1 MNNTTN
7 YLFNDFNSKFEPL
20 TTQKDKL
27 SISTICNL
35 NTSGGLIEPT
45 ENFTPFFQK
54 FLGEFFDA
62 FFLVNANIL
71 NQAIYVDIYSYFDS
85 ESNKLV
91 ERLFL
96 INSNFELFELN
107 ENYKFVSTNITFE
120 TQPTFFK
127 SNGKLYIF
135 SKENFLLIQ
144 KSFLPMQVLSMP
156 KIKNIVIVDNLIVFS
171 VFNDPISVF
180 YIQNTDIE
188 NLTISLDL
196 CPKFQIKEEDG
207 SVVDLIVYKNNLFV
221 IQEFAITKIT
231 QTSGKITITQ
241 NCCICSKILKN
252 SVQCLDDYIVFLTS
266 SGLFLFDGND
276 TKEIFAEHTKHMQ
289 NNIVSSVV
297 FNNKYYLN
305 TKLFCEKS
313 YENVLL
319 EFDIEHNNCLVYK
332 IGNIQSIYK
341 IQSLNNYHFIAIVE
355 NDKYRILTHDKNTPN
370 KYLKSIKFNKITF
383 NNHFQKQITKMK
395 ILASGS
401 YTLTIKSDQDK
412 VSFNL
417 VGNSEINLS
426 NIKGF
431 FFEFEIESTKSFLI
445 YAILCCV
452 KPVGDLWLIKS
463 KPF

>member
-27 SISTICNL
+27 SISSIYNL
-35 NTSGGLIEPT
+35 NTNSGLIEPT
-45 ENFTPFFQK
+45 ENFTPFFQQ
-54 FLGEFFDA
+54 FFGEFFDA
-62 FFLVNANIL
+62 FFLLNADIL
-71 NQAIYVDIYSYFDS
+71 NQIIYVDVYSYFDN

-96 INSNFELFELN
+96 IDSNFELFELN
-107 ENYKFVSTNITFE
+107 ENYKFVSTNINFE

-127 SNGKLYIF
+127 ANGKLYIF
-135 SKENFLLIQ
+135 SKEHFIVVQ

-156 KIKNIVIVDNLIVFS
+156 KIKNIVIVDSFVVFS
-171 VFNDPISVF
+171 VFNDPTSVF
-180 YIQNTDIE
+180 YIHNTDIE
-188 NLTISLDL
+188 NLTIALDL
-196 CPKFQIKEEDG
+196 CPKIQIREEYG
-207 SVVDLIVYKNNLFV
+207 AVVDLIIYKNNLFI

-231 QTSGKITITQ
+231 QTSGKITTTQ
-241 NCCICSKILKN
+241 NCYICSKIIEN
-252 SVQCLDDYIVFLTS
+252 SVQCLDDYVVFLTS

-276 TKEIFAEHTKHMQ
+276 TKEIFAEYTKHTQ
-289 NNIVSSVV
+289 NNIISSVA

-305 TKLFCEKS
+305 TKLFCERY
-313 YENVLL
+313 YENILL
-319 EFDIEHNNCLVYK
+319 EFDIEHDYCLVYK
-332 IGNIQSIYK
+332 VGNIQSIYK
-341 IQSLNNYHFIAIVE
+341 IQSLNNYHLITIVK
-355 NDKYRILTHDKNTPN
+355 NDKYEVLTLNKNTPN

-383 NNHFQKQITKMK
+383 NNHLQKQITKMK

-401 YTLTIKSDQDK
+401 YTLKIKSDQDE
-412 VSFNL
+412 VSLNL

-452 KPVGDLWLIKS
+452 KPLGDLWLIKS
-463 KPF
+463 KPY